1 VDLFKK
7 NILEIKTHKRK
18 RNRAGRKKKKNLK
31 QIHVVYKWESNKQI
45 NHRSQFFDEPKK
57 CREGREHII
66 VRGKKKRKMAYERSV
81 EPHHNILIQFLPNK
95 RSKEHIES
103 KPQCQKYSNSYHL
116 HRYEIGTPKNE
127 ILNDKRRYSPTYKK

>member
-1 VDLFKK
+1 
-7 NILEIKTHKRK
+7 
-18 RNRAGRKKKKNLK
+18 
-31 QIHVVYKWESNKQI
+31 
-45 NHRSQFFDEPKK
+45 
-57 CREGREHII
+57 
-66 VRGKKKRKMAYERSV
+66 MAYERSV

-127 ILNDKRRYSPTYKK
+127 ILNDKRNAHRLQRNKRRNFDIKPVEGGKEVAIHAFSFCSLKAAEQEKG